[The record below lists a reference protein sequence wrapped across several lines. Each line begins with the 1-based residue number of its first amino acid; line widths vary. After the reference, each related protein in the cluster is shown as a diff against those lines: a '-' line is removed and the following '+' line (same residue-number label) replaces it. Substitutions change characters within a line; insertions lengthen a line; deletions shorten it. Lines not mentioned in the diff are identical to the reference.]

1 MGLILFMFLAP
12 LGAFMIGLYFIRLE
26 EKRNQEKKKTNS
38 PE

>member
-12 LGAFMIGLYFIRLE
+12 LGAFIIGLYFIRLE
-26 EKRNQEKKKTNS
+26 EKRNQDKKSSNS